1 MFRFLLLG
9 ALFVSSLSHAQ
20 ELILR
25 HKLEGNALD
34 TLGTLVVRFN
44 DAQKGKGLIRLQSLP
59 AEEERHK
66 LPQLAL
72 LDTTYSREFF
82 GTLPRFMPFHQLM
95 KEGGEKFDSRAVFPQ
110 VADAVDD
117 GAGRLQALPLALS
130 LPVLY
135 LNRTLLHKAGVD
147 LDQPPRTWWELQA
160 VAGKVY
166 DSGVKCPLT
175 SSDFSWVHLENIA
188 SQHDQPIALRNRNI
202 EKLMV
207 NSLVNVKHLALIAS
221 WQKSRYFHYSGNGR
235 EGDERFLNGECAM
248 LTGDSSLYATALQRK
263 LDVAILPLPYY
274 DDVYG
279 VKPSD
284 ILPDGASL
292 WALAG
297 MKKPELKLAAKFMN
311 FLLRPEIQREW
322 VRNTTYLPMSTGAL
336 AALRESQAFPASM
349 LDAAQRRLAIP
360 NKNSNRPRNGAMRE
374 NLRAIFGEEVQPL
387 WNSDRPA
394 KEALDLTVQ
403 RANAL
408 GAPLIQPR

>member
-1 MFRFLLLG
+1 MIRILFLVSLL
-9 ALFVSSLSHAQ
+9 ASSFAHSQ
-20 ELILR
+20 EISLR
-25 HKLEGNALD
+25 HKLDGDALD

-44 DAQKGKGLIRLQSLP
+44 DEQKGKGMVRLQSLP
-59 AEEERHK
+59 VPEERQQ

-82 GTLPRFMPFHQLM
+82 GTLPRFIPLHQLM
-95 KEGGEKFDSRAVFPQ
+95 KDGGEKFDSRSVFPQ
-110 VADAVDD
+110 ISDAVDD

-135 LNRTLLHKAGVD
+135 MNRPLLRTAGVD
-147 LDQPPRTWWELQA
+147 LEQPPRTWWELQA
-160 VAGKVY
+160 VAGKLY

-188 SQHDQPIALRNRNI
+188 SQHDQPIAMRNRNV

-207 NSLVNVKHLALIAS
+207 NSLVNVKHLALLAS
-221 WQKSRYFHYSGNGR
+221 WQKSRYFHYSGGGR
-235 EGDERFLNGECAM
+235 EGDARFLDGECAM
-248 LTGDSSLYATALQRK
+248 LTGDSSLYAAALRRK
-263 LDVAILPLPYY
+263 IDVAILPLPYY

-279 VKPSD
+279 AKPTD

-297 MKKPELKLAAKFMN
+297 MKKDQIKLAAKFMR
-311 FLLRPEIQREW
+311 FLLRPEVQREW
-322 VRNTTYLPMSTGAL
+322 VRATTYLPMSPDAL
-336 AALRESQAFPASM
+336 KALRETQAFPASL

-360 NKNSNRPRNGAMRE
+360 NKNSTRPRNGSARE
-374 NLRAIFGEEVQPL
+374 KLRAIFGEEVQPL

-408 GAPLIQPR
+408 DAPLIQPR